1 MPAEDSNTFNCTH
14 FAIQRILYDLL
25 QYSPSRIVLFGVD
38 FFLGADLY
46 DRNYS
51 RDLDD
56 WYRRNSMQPT
66 ISMSVHDYQWDFDY
80 TDRLR
85 RLGLIDTSSH
95 VASLLSL
102 GRDRYLNDLQR
113 RMVDSGRTG
122 STAADAHEATDTMSR
137 P

>member
-1 MPAEDSNTFNCTH
+1 
-14 FAIQRILYDLL
+14 
-25 QYSPSRIVLFGVD
+25 VD